1 MLTLL
6 LRLALKLLPC
16 FLADVKIMIFLCAH
30 TYIPVRPH
38 IHSSQLDPKQEE
50 VAVCLL
56 IHPQAKL
63 RATKA
68 QTKKTKFTI
77 RSKVIPICCIC
88 CKAGQRT
95 AFFQCATRNVTG
107 VYNGDHTYAQEG
119 CSKGQDGVLNMPLG
133 VSSSSSSSLSSS
145 SSCLE
150 LFNIR
155 SMPPLGLRTFCP
167 SQCIPLWMI
176 SAASRKGCS
185 IRPPKCTAAHTIP
198 FACWDRDPPNQFDT
212 RTPQDWI
219 HL

>member
-1 MLTLL
+1 MISAALL
-6 LRLALKLLPC
+6 HSPTKMYSSTHNPLEQHTE
-16 FLADVKIMIFLCAH
+16 INNAH
-30 TYIPVRPH
+30 APPPACSEVASVLSCQHENNDFPVRPH

-50 VAVCLL
+50 IAVCLL

-77 RSKVIPICCIC
+77 RSKIIPICCIC

-107 VYNGDHTYAQEG
+107 VYNGDHTYAQEC
-119 CSKGQDGVLNMPLG
+119 CSKGQDGVLNTPLG
-133 VSSSSSSSLSSS
+133 ISSSSSSSLSSS

-155 SMPPLGLRTFCP
+155 SMPPLGLRMFCP
-167 SQCIPLWMI
+167 SQCIPLWMQV
-176 SAASRKGCS
+176 GY
-185 IRPPKCTAAHTIP
+185 
-198 FACWDRDPPNQFDT
+198 
-212 RTPQDWI
+212 
-219 HL
+219 